1 MTVAS
6 GSRHFLLPSLP
17 FYRPFLSKEI
27 SGRPSMSVS
36 AVNSGK
42 AGINQSYGSLISN
55 LKKRGYKKIFVFFV
69 PKNKQFPVA
78 IRSRTT

>member
-6 GSRHFLLPSLP
+6 GSRHSSFIVLTG
-17 FYRPFLSKEI
+17 FRPFLSKEI

-55 LKKRGYKKIFVFFV
+55 
-69 PKNKQFPVA
+69 
-78 IRSRTT
+78 